1 MELKTKTGYQVDAKL
16 KILVCTSEYYPQG
29 SGIANVAYNVV
40 EKLKEKGITCEV
52 CSPVGPDIKLGSEIN
67 YGRMS
72 LLRFWNKVRK
82 HFKDSGDDMMCMA
95 AQSTIHWQDPLDI
108 SSVTVHTTHHMV
120 KWQKKCTWH
129 LHTSTKR

>member
-52 CSPVGPDIKLGSEIN
+52 C
-67 YGRMS
+67 
-72 LLRFWNKVRK
+72 
-82 HFKDSGDDMMCMA
+82 
-95 AQSTIHWQDPLDI
+95 
-108 SSVTVHTTHHMV
+108 
-120 KWQKKCTWH
+120 
-129 LHTSTKR
+129 